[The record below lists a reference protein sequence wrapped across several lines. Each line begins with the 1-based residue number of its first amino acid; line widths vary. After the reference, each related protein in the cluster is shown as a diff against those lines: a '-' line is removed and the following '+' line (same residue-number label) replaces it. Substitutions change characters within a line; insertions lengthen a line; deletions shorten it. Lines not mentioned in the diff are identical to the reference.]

1 MVKRTTIEIDLELL
15 ERAKEAL
22 GEPTTR
28 RTVEEA
34 LRRASESVE
43 AEQERRAARQRRYLE
58 TFGSRADLVVLASE
72 EMWR

>member
-15 ERAKEAL
+15 DRAKEAL

-34 LRRASESVE
+34 LRRATETVESERVW
-43 AEQERRAARQRRYLE
+43 RAAKQSRYFEAL
-58 TFGSRADLVVLASE
+58 GSRVDFGVLASE